1 LCGVFGIYAPGKDVS
16 RLTYFGI
23 FTLQHRGQE
32 SAGIA
37 VSNHKRITFHK
48 DMGLVEQVF
57 DEDILQELTGDIAI
71 GHTRYSTMGSSNLQ
85 NCQPALVESAK
96 GRSLALSFN
105 GNLLNA
111 KELYLEMRKSGFAF
125 VGTSDSEIIA
135 RLLGF
140 YLEKDYSLIDAI
152 RETMLQIVGA
162 YSVVMLARTKL
173 VAFRDPW
180 GIRPLCLGKL
190 NGGFVFAS
198 ETCALHVV
206 GAELIREI
214 EPGEIV
220 IIDKDGVH
228 SVVGREA
235 ICNALCV
242 FEFIYFARPD
252 SEIYGRCLYTA
263 RRHMGEQLAL
273 EYPVSADMVVPI
285 PDTGRPAAI
294 GYARQSKIPYGEGLI
309 KSRYIARTFIK
320 PEQRQRE
327 MGVKL
332 KLTPLQRELEGKSIV
347 LVEDSIVRGTT
358 TKGIVGL
365 VKDFGKVKEVHLR
378 ITAPPYKYP
387 CFYGIDTG
395 AKEELIADS
404 LSIDEI
410 RKYIAADSLG
420 YLSIEGLIKAVALP
434 KEHFCLACFDNN
446 YPISIK
452 QFEGGKF
459 SIEEIRS

>member
-1 LCGVFGIYAPGKDVS
+1 MFAPGKDVS

-37 VSNHKRITFHK
+37 VSNHKRIASHK

-85 NCQPALVESAK
+85 NCQPIVIESAK
-96 GRSLALSFN
+96 GKSLALAFN
-105 GNLLNA
+105 GNLVNA
-111 KELYLEMRKSGFAF
+111 KELYLKMMKDDFAF
-125 VGTSDSEIIA
+125 IGTSDGEIIA

-140 YLEKDYSLIDAI
+140 YLERDYPLIDAI
-152 RETMLQIVGA
+152 RETMRQIVGA
-162 YSVVMLARTKL
+162 YSVVVLARAKL
-173 VAFRDPW
+173 VAFRDPC
-180 GIRPLCLGKL
+180 GIRPLFLGKL
-190 NGGFVFAS
+190 NNGGFVFSS
-198 ETCALHVV
+198 ETCAFHAV

-220 IIDKDGVH
+220 IIDKDGIH

-235 ICNALCV
+235 ICSALCI

-263 RRHMGEQLAL
+263 RRHMGEQLAI

-294 GYARQSKIPYGEGLI
+294 GYAKQSKIPYGEGLI

-332 KLTPLQRELEGKSIV
+332 KLTPLRRELEGKHIV

-365 VKDFGKVKEVHLR
+365 VKEFGGAKEVHLR
-378 ITAPPYKYP
+378 ITAPPYRYP

-395 AKEELIADS
+395 AKDELIAAS
-404 LSIDEI
+404 RSINEI
-410 RKYIAADSLG
+410 REYIAADSLG

-446 YPISIK
+446 YPIPIE

-459 SIEEIRS
+459 SIEKIRS